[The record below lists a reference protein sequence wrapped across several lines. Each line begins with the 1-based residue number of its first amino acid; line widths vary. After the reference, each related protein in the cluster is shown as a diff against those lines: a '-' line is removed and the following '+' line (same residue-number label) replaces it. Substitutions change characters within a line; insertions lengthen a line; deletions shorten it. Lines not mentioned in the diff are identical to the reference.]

1 MIKRNKNDHERTS
14 DANDDVWTLY
24 LVFLRKLHRDVS
36 RVLRHLPW
44 FLAGF
49 EGKSQKLA
57 RRASTVPVR
66 IKSIREEISEHPVI
80 GIVPIKPNF
89 IVRACN
95 LIVTALMTDATARR
109 GLRRRV
115 HEAILGR
122 PP

>member
-1 MIKRNKNDHERTS
+1 M
-14 DANDDVWTLY
+14 
-24 LVFLRKLHRDVS
+24 
-36 RVLRHLPW
+36 RHLPW

-80 GIVPIKPNF
+80 GIVAIKPNF
-89 IVRACN
+89 IVRACK

-109 GLRRRV
+109 GRRRRV
-115 HEAILGR
+115 LEPVLVR
-122 PP
+122 PPRPSLGKRLRWILIDVKHVSRFTG

>member
-1 MIKRNKNDHERTS
+1 MHC
-14 DANDDVWTLY
+14 DVP
-24 LVFLRKLHRDVS
+24 

-49 EGKSQKLA
+49 EVKSQKLA
-57 RRASTVPVR
+57 RRASTVPIR
-66 IKSIREEISEHPVI
+66 IKRIREEISEHRVI

-89 IVRACN
+89 IVRACK

-109 GLRRRV
+109 GRRRRV
-115 HEAILGR
+115 VEAILGR